1 MENVLITGA
10 ASGIGR
16 AAAQRLARRMH
27 VIIVDRNGDGAAA
40 LAAELKR
47 DGFMASAIEV
57 DVSSGLS
64 VRRMMV
70 RIDGEIGPVH
80 ALFNNAGFNR
90 RGRVDTITEDDWD
103 AMMGTHVKGM
113 YLCAQAVLPQ
123 MCERGAGAIVNT
135 SSDFAVMGV
144 AGIATYT
151 AAKTAIYSLPW
162 SIFCSASGRPT
173 LPARL
178 FTPMAALC
186 RGELTMRLGIWTPLP
201 HTIRSESEM
210 EAAIRDLKTRGAGGV
225 MDRSFQFAVDVVNRG
240 ERYGFET
247 TLIAE
252 RFLGPDLESWIMSS
266 ALAMKTT
273 DIELMVAVH
282 PGIVAP
288 QVVAKMGATLD
299 RISGG
304 RFAINIVNG
313 WWQDEFNLFAN
324 GGWLGDTD
332 RRYRRMDEYI
342 RVMKGLWTEDS
353 FSLDGE
359 FYKVEA
365 GRLPIKTVR
374 KPYPTIYA
382 ASRTGIG
389 KEVVAR
395 ECDVWF
401 VPYEPSHRLYED
413 NVRGLEREVH

>member
-1 MENVLITGA
+1 
-10 ASGIGR
+10 
-16 AAAQRLARRMH
+16 
-27 VIIVDRNGDGAAA
+27 
-40 LAAELKR
+40 
-47 DGFMASAIEV
+47 
-57 DVSSGLS
+57 
-64 VRRMMV
+64 
-70 RIDGEIGPVH
+70 
-80 ALFNNAGFNR
+80 
-90 RGRVDTITEDDWD
+90 
-103 AMMGTHVKGM
+103 
-113 YLCAQAVLPQ
+113 
-123 MCERGAGAIVNT
+123 
-135 SSDFAVMGV
+135 
-144 AGIATYT
+144 
-151 AAKTAIYSLPW
+151 
-162 SIFCSASGRPT
+162 
-173 LPARL
+173 
-178 FTPMAALC
+178 
-186 RGELTMRLGIWTPLP
+186 MRLGIWTPLP
-201 HTIRSESEM
+201 HTIRAEPAM
-210 EAAIRDLKTRGAGGV
+210 DAAIRDLKTRGAGAEA
-225 MDRSFQFAVDVVNRG
+225 DRSFEFAVDVVNRG

-324 GGWLGDTD
+324 GGWLGDMD

-413 NVRGLEREVH
+413 NVRGLEREVRAMAERSRSYGREIRYGISAHVICEATRDVAEAKADALEEYGKKDPISAVAAKALGAGLVGTPREIAARLRRYEEIGIDTFMLHYHPMMEGLETFAAEVIPLLPSIARKAGEPRSSYLP

>member
-1 MENVLITGA
+1 
-10 ASGIGR
+10 
-16 AAAQRLARRMH
+16 
-27 VIIVDRNGDGAAA
+27 
-40 LAAELKR
+40 
-47 DGFMASAIEV
+47 
-57 DVSSGLS
+57 
-64 VRRMMV
+64 
-70 RIDGEIGPVH
+70 
-80 ALFNNAGFNR
+80 
-90 RGRVDTITEDDWD
+90 
-103 AMMGTHVKGM
+103 
-113 YLCAQAVLPQ
+113 
-123 MCERGAGAIVNT
+123 
-135 SSDFAVMGV
+135 
-144 AGIATYT
+144 
-151 AAKTAIYSLPW
+151 
-162 SIFCSASGRPT
+162 
-173 LPARL
+173 
-178 FTPMAALC
+178 
-186 RGELTMRLGIWTPLP
+186 
-201 HTIRSESEM
+201 
-210 EAAIRDLKTRGAGGV
+210 
-225 MDRSFQFAVDVVNRG
+225 
-240 ERYGFET
+240 
-247 TLIAE
+247 
-252 RFLGPDLESWIMSS
+252 MSS

-324 GGWLGDTD
+324 GGWLGDMD

-359 FYKVEA
+359 FYKVEG

-413 NVRGLEREVH
+413 NVRGLEREVRAMAERSRSYGREIRYGISAHVICEATRDVAEAKADALEEYGKKDPISAVAAKALGAGLVGTPREIAARLRRYEEIGIDTFMLHYHPMMEGLETFAAEVIPLLPSIARKAGEPRSSDLP

>member
-1 MENVLITGA
+1 
-10 ASGIGR
+10 
-16 AAAQRLARRMH
+16 
-27 VIIVDRNGDGAAA
+27 
-40 LAAELKR
+40 
-47 DGFMASAIEV
+47 
-57 DVSSGLS
+57 
-64 VRRMMV
+64 
-70 RIDGEIGPVH
+70 
-80 ALFNNAGFNR
+80 
-90 RGRVDTITEDDWD
+90 
-103 AMMGTHVKGM
+103 
-113 YLCAQAVLPQ
+113 
-123 MCERGAGAIVNT
+123 
-135 SSDFAVMGV
+135 
-144 AGIATYT
+144 
-151 AAKTAIYSLPW
+151 
-162 SIFCSASGRPT
+162 
-173 LPARL
+173 
-178 FTPMAALC
+178 
-186 RGELTMRLGIWTPLP
+186 MRLGIWTPLP

-324 GGWLGDTD
+324 GGWLGDMD

-359 FYKVEA
+359 FYKVEG

-413 NVRGLEREVH
+413 NVRALEREVRAMAERSRSYGREIRYGISAHVICEATRDVAEAKADALEEYGKKDPISAVAAKALGAGLVGTPREIAARLRRYEEIGIDTFMLHYHPMMEGLETFAAEVIPLLPSIARKAGEPRSSDLP